1 MIDIEGKCKM
11 FGNDILY
18 ISVGSRKH
26 PDRVIEWTGAKYEKA
41 FNDALNDGIL
51 IINNVFI
58 KWVSIEKDIKND
70 EVWSI
75 SNIVKITLIELNNSL
90 AELVF

>member
-1 MIDIEGKCKM
+1 MEQG
-11 FGNDILY
+11 
-18 ISVGSRKH
+18 
-26 PDRVIEWTGAKYEKA
+26 YEKA

-51 IINNVFI
+51 NINNVFI

-90 AELVF
+90 AELVL